1 MADKRIGFIG
11 AGNLAQPLITH
22 LLEAGYELFLYNRT
36 SSRLSPFAD
45 KARICASP
53 AELGKQVNI
62 VFSLVADDAALQ
74 NITEG
79 PQGVL
84 SGLQPGGIHV
94 SMSTVSPACIAR
106 LHQAHQQ
113 KGCILLSAPI
123 MGRPEA
129 ARNRAIHICV
139 AGDETAKQQVEPIFR
154 DMGARQIF
162 DYGADPAHASVAKL
176 GINFLLASAIEA
188 MAEAF
193 RVVESNGISTE
204 TFYRMIT
211 STLFSCPAYQGYGR
225 LILDQGYEP
234 AQFSLRLGLKDIRLV
249 QEAAASQ
256 QVPVPLAEIIAQHL
270 KQALEK
276 GWGEKDWSAFTALVM
291 GKA

>member
-11 AGNLAQPLITH
+11 GGNLAQPLISH

-36 SSRLSPFAD
+36 ASRLTPFAN
-45 KARICASP
+45 KAKLCASP
-53 AELGKQVNI
+53 AELCRQVSI
-62 VFSLVADDAALQ
+62 VFSLVADDTALQ

-79 PQGVL
+79 PQGVC
-84 SGLQPGGIHV
+84 SGLRPGGIHV
-94 SMSTVSPACIAR
+94 SMSTVSPTLIGQ

-113 KGCILLSAPI
+113 QGCILLSAPI

-139 AGDETAKQQVEPIFR
+139 AGDETAKKLVEPIFR

-162 DYGADPAHASVAKL
+162 DYGPDPAHASVAKL

-193 RVVESNGISTE
+193 RLIESNGISTE
-204 TFYRMIT
+204 IFYRMIT
-211 STLFSCPAYQGYGR
+211 NTLFSCPAYQGYGR
-225 LILDQGYEP
+225 LILDQVYDP
-234 AQFSLRLGLKDIRLV
+234 AQFSLRLGLKDVHLV
-249 QEAAASQ
+249 QEAAANQ
-256 QVPVPLAEIIAQHL
+256 QIQMPLAEIIAQHL
-270 KQALEK
+270 KEALEK